1 MPDELVPA
9 ADYTD
14 IHHSDDEKRNYSSDD
29 KDEKSGGTNTFV
41 HTTDVDADEHLHHV
55 QDLEKRIMDGTATDD
70 EAMIRDNHD
79 IAVKVLSTY
88 DDASLPYE
96 ILPQWIFPLLG
107 ALSIVCLVNHTS
119 PVLRNI
125 FGGGSNNEGMGLFSW
140 SLDWNYIGSACL
152 YTPLVTQLN
161 QDTGII
167 LTYILMSAMYYG
179 DVWRARSFPFM
190 SQAIFDGSGAEYNQT
205 ALLTD
210 NVFDPVKYD
219 EIGPAWFSAT
229 NALFLIVDNLSIGA
243 ALVHAGLFY
252 GKDLYPLVKSA
263 LNIKSIWQNGWRSFF
278 LEEEEDASTITD
290 EHLLQ
295 MHKSG
300 YRNVPKYWFY
310 IVLLGAFAMA
320 MATNYA
326 GHSGMP
332 WWALIVTLII
342 SFIFTA
348 VYALF
353 AGYLGFVQF
362 VSGGTGL
369 YQLLGSKMVPGNPV
383 ANMYFAMLGNNPQ
396 VQAIALLE
404 DLKLGIYIKLPPRIT
419 FLYQMLGTVI
429 GAILN
434 YVIMLSVIDQQREA
448 LLSISG
454 TRLWSGQNAQSYN
467 SNAISYGA
475 LAQQMFSASS
485 TYYMVPAALG
495 IGCLL
500 PVPFYILHRFYPNA
514 GFSNVHTAIIA
525 QYSCYMSVG
534 VNTSVN
540 PAMVIGVFSQ
550 WFVRKRYPRAFT
562 KYK

>member
-1 MPDELVPA
+1 
-9 ADYTD
+9 
-14 IHHSDDEKRNYSSDD
+14 
-29 KDEKSGGTNTFV
+29 
-41 HTTDVDADEHLHHV
+41 
-55 QDLEKRIMDGTATDD
+55 
-70 EAMIRDNHD
+70 
-79 IAVKVLSTY
+79 
-88 DDASLPYE
+88 
-96 ILPQWIFPLLG
+96 
-107 ALSIVCLVNHTS
+107 
-119 PVLRNI
+119 
-125 FGGGSNNEGMGLFSW
+125 
-140 SLDWNYIGSACL
+140 
-152 YTPLVTQLN
+152 
-161 QDTGII
+161 
-167 LTYILMSAMYYG
+167 
-179 DVWRARSFPFM
+179 M
-190 SQAIFDGSGAEYNQT
+190 SQAIFDGSGNEYNQT

-210 NVFDPVKYD
+210 NVFDPVKYE

-252 GKDLYPLVKSA
+252 GKELYPLIKSA
-263 LNIKSIWQNGWRSFF
+263 FSIKTIWQNGWRSI
-278 LEEEEDASTITD
+278 LVDEEEDPSTITD

-320 MATNYA
+320 M
-326 GHSGMP
+326 GMSLFRGMP

-342 SFIFTA
+342 SFVFTA

-353 AGYLGFVQF
+353 AGFLGFTQF

-475 LAQQMFSASS
+475 LAQQMFSANS

-500 PVPFYILHRFYPNA
+500 PVPFYILHRFYPKF
-514 GFSNVHTAIIA
+514 GFQNVHTAIIA

-540 PAMVIGVFSQ
+540 PAMVIGIFSQ

-562 KYK
+562 KYKYVWSILGTHEALATDHLAQQ